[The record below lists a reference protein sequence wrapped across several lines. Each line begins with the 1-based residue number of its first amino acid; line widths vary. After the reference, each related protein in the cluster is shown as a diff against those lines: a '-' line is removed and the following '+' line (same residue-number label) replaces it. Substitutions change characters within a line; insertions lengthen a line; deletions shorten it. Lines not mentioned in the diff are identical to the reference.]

1 MNTVADKKI
10 NKDKTNLFMEK
21 LKQRF
26 QTDKMGLTPV
36 PDLGSRD
43 ISKDLVMSTPSQ
55 KTREYAY
62 FFWYTFYYNTSF
74 FRRLVC

>member
-43 ISKDLVMSTPSQ
+43 ISKDLVMPTPSQ

-62 FFWYTFYYNTSF
+62 STRNRSI
-74 FRRLVC
+74 